1 MSVEDVTSFVLGG
14 HGDTMVPLSRSCTV
28 AGIPITELLPAQRI
42 RELEERT
49 VNGGAEI
56 VGMLKTGSAYYAPGA
71 AVVDMVDAILLDR
84 KRVLAASVLLQ
95 GDYGID
101 NLFVGVPV
109 KLGRYGIERIFD
121 ITLTEQERDTLQRF
135 ASAVHELVDV
145 MAHLRAEVPTGGM

>member
-1 MSVEDVTSFVLGG
+1 
-14 HGDTMVPLSRSCTV
+14 
-28 AGIPITELLPAQRI
+28 
-42 RELEERT
+42 
-49 VNGGAEI
+49 
-56 VGMLKTGSAYYAPGA
+56 
-71 AVVDMVDAILLDR
+71 MVDAILLDR
-84 KRVLAASVLLQ
+84 KRVVAASVLLQ

-121 ITLTEQERDTLQRF
+121 ITLTEQERDTLQRS